1 MDNYNKPKVQTVEQR
16 HEAVEQMYGGV
27 YGSMFQAVMDLQ
39 KRVTYLEYE
48 QEKGSSIV
56 ISSEEDTEILKE
68 EIGNLKKQNERLFSE
83 KEKLENILKKNRE
96 NRKNDTTREELAKLK
111 ADNNNLTQNYD
122 KISRDYKVL
131 EEKNETLAA
140 ENERL
145 YTIAY
150 TDTKT
155 KVMNTNAFNR
165 DFKKRNIT
173 ETSIAIFN
181 IRNTKSINEN
191 LGRKAGDGLI
201 KTVAGMLA
209 EIFGKEN
216 VYRVMGDQFYV
227 LSNDETSLIMAAN
240 TVLAK
245 CKEQRIEIIAGFG
258 SGSEAASHNDIL
270 AQAEEN
276 IFRIKKS
283 GQDAQSYMY
292 QNVPT
297 ESKDIR
303 TEMQVDNQTN
313 RTNQTEPQEER
324 RPEESSI
331 SEPEHD
337 TGKSDDLDDEE
348 LAAYMEQF

>member
-1 MDNYNKPKVQTVEQR
+1 MDNYNKPKQPMPT
-16 HEAVEQMYGGV
+16 VEQMYGGV
-27 YGSMFQAVMDLQ
+27 YGPMFQAVMDLQ

-48 QEKGSSIV
+48 QERGSSIV
-56 ISSEEDTEILKE
+56 ISSDEGVENLKE
-68 EIGNLKKQNERLFSE
+68 EIRNLKKEN
-83 KEKLENILKKNRE
+83 EKLENILKKNKE
-96 NRKNDTTREELAKLK
+96 YRKNDTSREDLARLK

-165 DFKKRNIT
+165 DFKKRNIA

-209 EIFGKEN
+209 EAFGKEN

-245 CKEQRIEIIAGFG
+245 CKDQRIEIIAGFG

-276 IFRIKKS
+276 ILRIKKS
-283 GQDAQSYMY
+283 GQDVQPYMY

-297 ESKDIR
+297 ESKDVR
-303 TEMQVDNQTN
+303 TEIPVD
-313 RTNQTEPQEER
+313 NQTEPQEER
-324 RPEESSI
+324 KPEESSI

-337 TGKSDDLDDEE
+337 TEKSDDLDDEE

>member
-1 MDNYNKPKVQTVEQR
+1 MDNYNKPKQSIQT
-16 HEAVEQMYGGV
+16 AEQMYSGV
-27 YGSMFQAVMDLQ
+27 YGPMFQAVMDLQ

-48 QEKGSSIV
+48 QERGSSIV
-56 ISSEEDTEILKE
+56 ISSDEGTENLKE
-68 EIGNLKKQNERLFSE
+68 EIRNLKKENERLFSE

-96 NRKNDTTREELAKLK
+96 NRKNDTSREDLARLK

-131 EEKNETLAA
+131 EEKNETLAT

-209 EIFGKEN
+209 EVFGKEN

-245 CKEQRIEIIAGFG
+245 CKDQRIEIIAGFG

-297 ESKDIR
+297 ESKDVKN
-303 TEMQVDNQTN
+303 EMQVDNQI
-313 RTNQTEPQEER
+313 EPQEER
-324 RPEESSI
+324 KPEESSI

-337 TGKSDDLDDEE
+337 TEKSDDLDDEE

>member
-16 HEAVEQMYGGV
+16 HETVEQMYGGV

-48 QEKGSSIV
+48 QERGSSIV
-56 ISSEEDTEILKE
+56 ISSDEGIENLKE
-68 EIGNLKKQNERLFSE
+68 EIRNLKKENERLFSE

-96 NRKNDTTREELAKLK
+96 NRKNDTSREDLARLK

-165 DFKKRNIT
+165 DFKKRNIA

-209 EIFGKEN
+209 EAFGKEN

-245 CKEQRIEIIAGFG
+245 CKDQRIEIIAGFG

-276 IFRIKKS
+276 ILRIKKS
-283 GQDAQSYMY
+283 SQDAQTYMY

-297 ESKDIR
+297 ESKDVK
-303 TEMQVDNQTN
+303 TEMQVDNQT
-313 RTNQTEPQEER
+313 EPQEER
-324 RPEESSI
+324 KPEESSI

-337 TGKSDDLDDEE
+337 TEKSDDLDDEE

>member
-1 MDNYNKPKVQTVEQR
+1 MDNYNKPKQPMPT
-16 HEAVEQMYGGV
+16 VEQMYGGV
-27 YGSMFQAVMDLQ
+27 YGPMFQAVMDLQ

-48 QEKGSSIV
+48 QERGSSIV
-56 ISSEEDTEILKE
+56 ISSDEGVENLKE
-68 EIGNLKKQNERLFSE
+68 EIRNLKKEN
-83 KEKLENILKKNRE
+83 EKLENILKKNKE
-96 NRKNDTTREELAKLK
+96 YRKNDTSREDLARLK

-209 EIFGKEN
+209 EPFGKEN

-245 CKEQRIEIIAGFG
+245 CKDQRIEIIAGFG

-276 IFRIKKS
+276 ILRIKKS
-283 GQDAQSYMY
+283 GQDAQPYMY

-297 ESKDIR
+297 ESKDVK
-303 TEMQVDNQTN
+303 TEMQVDNQT
-313 RTNQTEPQEER
+313 EPQEER
-324 RPEESSI
+324 KPEESSI

-337 TGKSDDLDDEE
+337 TEKSDDLDDEE